1 MNTNLKNSFSKGT
14 MIYINNLINVVI
26 KGEKEINL
34 KKMKL
39 NNEDDFIEKIFN
51 DICNISKNDNNEN
64 KYNDYF
70 NKEQLFKYL
79 TEILNLEISEDDM
92 NLFFIRLE
100 KLRRGKIQIL
110 EFSDEMKCINLKYF

>member
-1 MNTNLKNSFSKGT
+1 MWLKGKKK
-14 MIYINNLINVVI
+14 LIW
-26 KGEKEINL
+26 
-34 KKMKL
+34 

-51 DICNISKNDNNEN
+51 DICNISKNDDNEN

-92 NLFFIRLE
+92 NLFFIRLD